1 MVVNDCI
8 FTIICGFADFAVG
21 AYRSG
26 NAVVLRTR
34 PVISIEPKILF
45 NENPVPLNSSGL
57 PCARQPDYP
66 CLGFEV
72 CFNMTGRGI
81 HTGICMLLRTR
92 MLQKKLL
99 LVQMIKFLN

>member
-57 PCARQPDYP
+57 PCAHQLDYP
-66 CLGFEV
+66 CLEFEV

-92 MLQKKLL
+92 MLKKKLL